1 VGDEADW
8 IIDQILFGGYY
19 EDGEGDD
26 GPCGCNTC
34 RGRQRH
40 PPPRPET
47 MSMFDNLDDKGN
59 GNGKRRHPQR
69 VSRSTAR

>member
-8 IIDQILFGGYY
+8 ILDSFLYGDFDEE
-19 EDGEGDD
+19 EDE
-26 GPCGCNTC
+26 PCGCNTC

-47 MSMFDNLDDKGN
+47 LSMFDPLDDSGNPVVPTNRRKG
-59 GNGKRRHPQR
+59 R
-69 VSRSTAR
+69 